1 MIATA
6 DEIDLFADLIAGR
19 VVDLLR
25 QDSRSASPWM
35 TPDDAASYLC
45 LTKRGLEDMRA
56 QSAGP
61 RYHRV
66 GSRLV
71 RYHRA
76 DLDCWL
82 LSDGQ
87 LAGRSDSTT

>member
-1 MIATA
+1 MALTT
-6 DEIDLFADLIAGR
+6 DEVNILAGLVAER
-19 VVDLLR
+19 VVRLLR
-25 QDSRSASPWM
+25 QDMRSASPWM
-35 TPDDAASYLC
+35 TPEDAATYLH

-66 GSRLV
+66 GLRLV

-82 LSDGQ
+82 LTDGQ
-87 LAGRSDSTT
+87 LAGRPDSTT

>member
-1 MIATA
+1 MIVKA
-6 DEIDLFADLIAGR
+6 DEMSLFADLIAGR
-19 VVDLLR
+19 VADSLR
-25 QDSRSASPWM
+25 QDLSSASPWM
-35 TPDDAASYLC
+35 TPDDAATYLR

-87 LAGRSDSTT
+87 LEGRSDSTT